1 MIEAFVKTCRD
12 NADKTAFVSGKRH
25 VSFSRLLSDV
35 YKTVNMFSD
44 MGLARGSRVLLLVLP
59 SYEFYVLL
67 FACIYYG
74 INVVVM
80 DSYRDAGRIRRV
92 IGQNGITHAFCNRKT
107 APLCTAMR
115 LDVERINVSRYASY
129 PDTPTPPEQGDDYV
143 VLTTFTSGTTGD
155 PKPVERTL
163 TDLQA
168 QIEVVS
174 RNIEITSTDVVW
186 ANLPIYTLFV
196 VYTGMTC
203 IIDRRMSAKRLKELG
218 VNAVLASISSL
229 LSVRGCA
236 TEVRRLYFG
245 GAVLYPAQAKEL
257 QRIFPNAEVNYIYGS
272 SECVLMA
279 KGTPEHYIAHG
290 NAMQSGIDGVELS
303 LADCDPSGVGR
314 ICARGRVVLTPDH
327 TVKGSDLGYIDEHG
341 LHIVGRA
348 QYSRPDCYNYL
359 TDMRLLLQN
368 PRVKKGFSFLH
379 EDRLYFCYQ
388 GRLTNREE
396 GVTYV
401 CMHKIPMDA
410 KHKTKPDYARLIA
423 HVARKHR

>member
-1 MIEAFVKTCRD
+1 MIETFVKTCQN
-12 NADKTAFVSGKRH
+12 NADKTAFISGKRH
-25 VSFSRLLSDV
+25 VDFSRLLSDV
-35 YKTVNMFSD
+35 YRTVNMFSD

-107 APLCTAMR
+107 APLCMAMR
-115 LDVERINVSRYASY
+115 LGVERINVSRYTSY
-129 PDTPTPPEQGDDYV
+129 PDTPTPPDSGAERV

-163 TDLQA
+163 ADLQA

-196 VYTGMTC
+196 VYAGMTC
-203 IIDRRMSAKRLKELG
+203 IIDRRVDPKRLDALG
-218 VNAVLASISSL
+218 VSAVLASISSL

-236 TEVRRLYFG
+236 ARVRRLYFG
-245 GAVLYPAQAKEL
+245 GAVLYPAQAKKL
-257 QRIFPNAEVNYIYGS
+257 QTTFPSAEVNYIYGS

-279 KGTPEHYIAHG
+279 KGTLAHYIAHG

-303 LADCDPSGVGR
+303 IKDCDPGGVGR

-327 TVKGSDLGYIDEHG
+327 TVEGSDLGYIDEHG

-359 TDMRLLLQN
+359 TDMRLLSQN
-368 PRVKKGFSFLH
+368 PGVKKGFSFLH
-379 EDRLYFCYQ
+379 GDRLYFCYQ
-388 GRLTNREE
+388 GRLAHRED
-396 GVTYV
+396 GVTYIR
-401 CMHKIPMDA
+401 MRKIPMDA
-410 KHKTKPDYARLIA
+410 KHKTKPDYARLIEQ
-423 HVARKHR
+423 VVRKHR